1 MNSSNPESS
10 GFFGNSVSISGD
22 YAIVGVSAEDA
33 PLSASGRAYVFKRNV
48 SDDSFYE
55 LDILNSSNPEASGN
69 FGKSV
74 SISGDYIVVGAL
86 YEDAPLAASGRAY
99 VFKRNISDDSFYELD
114 ILNSSNP
121 EISGLF
127 GYGVSISG
135 DYVVVG
141 AYAEDA
147 PLSGS
152 GRAYVFKRNATD
164 DSFYEVAV
172 LNSSNPEVSGNFGIS
187 VSNSGDYVVVGAYYE
202 DAPLGS
208 SGRVYVFK
216 RNVSDDSFY
225 EVAVLNSSNPESGGF
240 FGRVVSI
247 SGDYIVVGANNE
259 DAPLADSGRVY
270 VFKRNVSD
278 DSFYEVA
285 VLNSSSP
292 EVNGYFGASVGVSGN
307 YIFVGAY
314 NENAPLGESGRA
326 YIYKIIG
333 DIVAI
338 ETSLSS
344 ILPVFGFFSFILFF
358 VMLFFGF
365 RKRKS

>member
-1 MNSSNPESS
+1 MRKFLFFLFFLLFILMFVEIGFGINISEIGEVNSSNAETTGLFGNSASVSGDYAIVGAYAENAPLGESGRAYVFKRNVSDDSFYEVAVLNSSNPESS

-152 GRAYVFKRNATD
+152 GRAYVFKRNLSD
-164 DSFYEVAV
+164 DSFYQVSE
-172 LNSSNPEVSGNFGIS
+172 LNSSNPEINGNFGTS
-187 VSNSGDYVVVGAYYE
+187 VSISGDYVVVGVPYE
-202 DAPLGS
+202 DAP
-208 SGRVYVFK
+208 
-216 RNVSDDSFY
+216 
-225 EVAVLNSSNPESGGF
+225 
-240 FGRVVSI
+240 I
-247 SGDYIVVGANNE
+247 SG
-259 DAPLADSGRVY
+259 
-270 VFKRNVSD
+270 
-278 DSFYEVA
+278 
-285 VLNSSSP
+285 
-292 EVNGYFGASVGVSGN
+292 
-307 YIFVGAY
+307 
-314 NENAPLGESGRA
+314 SGRA
-326 YIYKIIG
+326 Y
-333 DIVAI
+333 
-338 ETSLSS
+338 
-344 ILPVFGFFSFILFF
+344 
-358 VMLFFGF
+358 
-365 RKRKS
+365 